1 MSEEEKTEHQKKM
14 EAAKE
19 KVKKLEDDP
28 PQKLE
33 DWPDGQAKYE
43 TFGGPD
49 GDHSYNEGPEKNL
62 GPDSL
67 RYREDGSVEVGGEE
81 VDDPDEFRGEPIPG
95 GPTDPE
101 ATDNPD
107 AKRLADDD
115 EGSDDQSDDGSA
127 DQSDEESAERSEQS

>member
-1 MSEEEKTEHQKKM
+1 MSEEEKTEHQQKM

-127 DQSDEESAERSEQS
+127 EQSDEESAERSEQS